1 MMKTLYTAVTTV
13 EGGRTG
19 TIQSDNDLLNLPL
32 SVPKEMGGKGGEG
45 TNPEELFGAAYAAC
59 FGGAVQA
66 IADKMKVELD
76 ENFSVTA
83 NISFGKTEE
92 GDFQLAAE
100 LDVYL
105 PSITDVELGE
115 KLVNEA
121 HVICPF
127 SRATRDNI
135 DVTLNLLLDE

>member
-1 MMKTLYTAVTTV
+1 MKTLYTAAITV

-19 TIQSDNDLLNLPL
+19 HIHSDNGALNLGL
-32 SVPKEMGGKGGEG
+32 SIPKEMGGKGGEG

-66 IADKMKVELD
+66 VAAKMDVKID
-76 ENFSVTA
+76 DDFSVTA

-100 LDVYL
+100 LDIYL
-105 PSITDVELGE
+105 PNLTDIELGE

>member
-32 SVPKEMGGKGGEG
+32 SVPEEMGGKGGEG
-45 TNPEELFGAAYAAC
+45 TNPEELFGVAYAAC
-59 FGGAVQA
+59 FGGAVKA

-105 PSITDVELGE
+105 PTITDIKLGE

>member
-1 MMKTLYTAVTTV
+1 MKTLYTAAITV

-19 TIQSDNDLLNLPL
+19 KIQSDNDALNIGL
-32 SVPKEMGGKGGEG
+32 SVPKEMGGKGGDG

-66 IADKMKVELD
+66 VAAKMDVKID
-76 ENFSVTA
+76 EDFTVTA

-100 LDVYL
+100 LDIYL
-105 PSITDVELGE
+105 PNITDVELGE

>member
-1 MMKTLYTAVTTV
+1 MNTLYTASTTV

-19 TIQSDNDLLNLPL
+19 RILSDNENLNLAL
-32 SVPKEMGGKGGEG
+32 SVPKEMGGDGGSG

-66 IADKMKVELD
+66 VAKNHKVTLGE
-76 ENFSVTA
+76 EFSVTA
-83 NISFGKTEE
+83 HISFGKTEE

-100 LDVYL
+100 LDIYL
-105 PSITDVELGE
+105 PDFTDLELGE
-115 KLVNEA
+115 TIVNEA
-121 HVICPF
+121 HEMCPF

-135 DVTLNLLLDE
+135 DVTLNLMLDE